1 MELIEILIEL
11 IFYAAINESANRD
24 IRMEKLNVK
33 IREGLN
39 VSEKELYLFLI
50 ILMYLF
56 IENDGKFTLKEKK
69 LIKKELKN
77 KKKQIRIKDY
87 KLYKSV
93 IYKKYS
99 LEKVINE
106 ITRCEYDQ
114 FSLSMVM
121 RNVKSLFSID
131 DSYRKAISKLDSSLY
146 NIV

>member
-24 IRMEKLNVK
+24 IRMEKLDVK

-77 KKKQIRIKDY
+77 KKKLIKIKDY

-131 DSYRKAISKLDSSLY
+131 DSYRKAISKLESSLY

>member
-77 KKKQIRIKDY
+77 KKKLIKIKDY

>member
-24 IRMEKLNVK
+24 IRMEKLDVK

-39 VSEKELYLFLI
+39 VSEKGLYLFLI

-77 KKKQIRIKDY
+77 KKKLIKIKDY

-131 DSYRKAISKLDSSLY
+131 DSYRKAISKLESSLY